1 MRLTLLITLVISVL
15 SVPSNNASAKGVN
28 QSGEWDS
35 VSVGRSGLLVRG
47 SRDAISYDQDTSILW
62 GTTVIGQCPYSADY
76 KEDSKVYVSPTSPKK
91 ELFVVL
97 CWEDHRGGKA
107 AWVVDSKNRIVL
119 AKNIV
124 PTGWGIAPWT
134 SWSPDEDFALFLA
147 VGEVTMGDMV
157 FTSLTSGKSQEIHFK
172 KFTHDENTELQDFD
186 PDALAWASP
195 TSFRLKIDV
204 HCNPYELGDERC
216 DREKVLRSQSVLVNL
231 SPFGI
236 GYGVAKAE
244 RARRR
249 ETTPLDLEK
258 YVDRDLNDLLREV
271 PGIERRL
278 RVLLG
283 RNYNL
288 FMNNLTV
295 SAALENKQG
304 YLGMHGLAPHMGTV
318 EEAVILISLSN
329 QKIHCAILSRR
340 FGRRYRVFSEDPGS
354 APTALMD
361 QLIYR

>member
-1 MRLTLLITLVISVL
+1 MRPTSLITLVISVL
-15 SVPSNNASAKGVN
+15 SVLSNNASAMTAN

-47 SRDAISYDQDTSILW
+47 SRDAITYNDDRSILW
-62 GTTVIGQCPYSADY
+62 GATVIGQCPYTADY
-76 KEDSKVYVSPTSPKK
+76 KEDSRVHVSPTSPKK

-107 AWVVDSKNRIVL
+107 AWVVDSKNRTVL

-124 PTGWGIAPWT
+124 PKGWGIAPWT

-157 FTSLTSGKSQEIHFK
+157 FTSLTSGRSQEIHFK
-172 KFTHDENTELQDFD
+172 NFTRDENTELQDFD
-186 PDALAWASP
+186 PDALAWAGP

-204 HCNPYELGDERC
+204 HCNPCELGDERC
-216 DREKVLRSQSVLVNL
+216 DREKVLRSQPALVNL

-236 GYGVAKAE
+236 GYGVVKAE

-249 ETTPLDLEK
+249 ETPPLDLEK

-271 PGIERRL
+271 PGMERRL

-340 FGRRYRVFSEDPGS
+340 FGRRYRVFSEDPGG